1 MRLIF
6 VDDEPLVLQGLRRS
20 LHGMRAEWSMEF
32 ANGGAEALRLMEEE
46 PFDVVVT
53 DMRMPEID
61 GAQLMQEVKARC
73 PRTIRLVLSGQSSQ
87 EALLRSIAPSHQFLS
102 KPCNI
107 DELKERITKAFVL
120 RALLESSNIKAV
132 ISGLATIPSLPAIYD
147 QVVKE
152 LQARDP
158 SVTKIAAII
167 SRDAGMTAKILQLA
181 NSALL
186 GVRRQISNPA
196 QAVSLIGIDMIRALV
211 ISVHIFSQFDQQQV
225 QELDIPQLW
234 KHSLAT
240 ASAARA
246 ISELERCTKDMMD
259 VCFTAGLLH
268 DIGKLVL
275 IGNLPEKYKAATA
288 RVVRDN
294 VPLLEAERECLECT
308 HAEVGA
314 YLMGIWGLPHAIVEA
329 AAWHHLPS
337 VAPSKHFSPMTAVHV
352 ADSFISS
359 GPFFHLS
366 RDHPLDRK
374 HLEEAGV
381 ANRES
386 EWRQLCV
393 QTVESL
399 ENTEAG
405 Q

>member
-1 MRLIF
+1 VRLLF

-20 LHGMRAEWSMEF
+20 LHTMRDEWSMDF
-32 ANGGAEALRLMEEE
+32 ANGGPEALKMMEKE

-53 DMRMPEID
+53 DMRMPEMD
-61 GAQLMQEVKARC
+61 GAQLMQEVKTRY

-87 EALLRSIAPSHQFLS
+87 EAMLRSIAPSHQFLS

-120 RALLESSNIKAV
+120 RGLLESSAIKAV

-147 QVVKE
+147 HVLKE
-152 LQARDP
+152 LQSRDP
-158 SVTKIAAII
+158 SVTRIATII
-167 SRDAGMTAKILQLA
+167 SHDAGMTAKILQLA

-186 GVRRQISNPA
+186 GARCHISNPA
-196 QAVSLIGIDMIRALV
+196 QAVSMIGLDMIRALV
-211 ISVHIFSQFDQQQV
+211 ISVHIFSQFDEGQV
-225 QELDIPQLW
+225 KDLDLPQLW

-246 ISELERCTKDMMD
+246 IAELEHCPKDKMD
-259 VCFTAGLLH
+259 ACFTAGLLH

-288 RVVRDN
+288 RVVNDK
-294 VPLLEAERECLECT
+294 VPLLQAERESLECT

-314 YLMGIWGLPHAIVEA
+314 YLMGIWGLPHAMVEA

-337 VAPSKHFSPMTAVHV
+337 VAPSKHFSLLTAVHV
-352 ADSFISS
+352 ADSFISA

-366 RDHPLDRK
+366 QDHPLDRK

-381 ANRES
+381 AHRE
-386 EWRQLCV
+386 EAWRQVCAE
-393 QTVESL
+393 TAESL
-399 ENTEAG
+399 KHTEVG